1 MSGQEYKMTIS
12 NNVNLPTVKSGSI
25 AKTNETKLVGIGAL
39 FEQILANGLQLNE
52 PEGRS
57 EGKTVLNSTHDLN
70 PAEQVDIKSALNSE
84 LFDNSEFEFA
94 ISRAES
100 FIEIAGKEK
109 EAFNSK
115 EISTEKAKQPNL
127 SDNKLSMFSD
137 HAMEKIKIAIENA
150 LTDNGLI
157 SNFDGFL
164 AHKSQS
170 NLGKFEQVL
179 NKLILAD
186 QTSKNQ
192 NQEVFL
198 KFIGRETDLHSQSQD
213 NVVVRLAELDLSSL
227 SVAIDNQEIGF
238 VSKAYVNGSDL
249 KEMVHIDVALKDG
262 TVVLKSDV
270 MLSLNPG
277 SADADAV
284 QNGHT
289 VYQDKFDLA
298 FDNNMFSLPQL
309 TPSEQFDELTNVSFR
324 LRKSDENIS
333 NGSHNLDDRHKSTIS
348 DISNLAVSEILDGS
362 RTDDLSIEL
371 GSESKQSH
379 LPSLEIQINSSQ
391 NVGKLIVLTINTDHE
406 TIASLPRLNLNLASK
421 NDRDGAVIE
430 NQSPVFGNTPQQDND
445 SSHAVAIFKDPSQL
459 EQLQNAHS
467 LNFSDLGP
475 IGDKIKIVFTEGLQ
489 ISSEKNEANLDNNKI
504 VFPEKTVQ
512 LISRLV
518 SKNQKNDLKN
528 MIVQNVPPHL
538 KIDVLSKVSSASIR
552 ETSSEKGERRK
563 LMMTTKNFLEV
574 YEQKSWRVEG
584 SVVKMFIKTDPQV
597 ELGAGLKSN
606 FAILSNQS
614 SLHISQLTL
623 QKDDI
628 TPNQA
633 AGRILEFD
641 NNIFTKNRNADVILQ
656 NNNTLPKLD
665 LLDAEF
671 ASKLAVHAL
680 EQTLN
685 EQDHIEIS
693 LEPKSFGKMRLTASM
708 DGSDMDIKI
717 FVENQ
722 STLNILRSTEGLL
735 QTVSEQN
742 GLKLAQYNVEL
753 TGQGDNNNP
762 NSRDGKSDTQKGI
775 GQEKS
780 AGSQSNDADD
790 VRLVANNLHALNL
803 MA

>member
-52 PEGRS
+52 PEGRT

-70 PAEQVDIKSALNSE
+70 PADQVDIKSALNSE

-157 SNFDGFL
+157 SNFDEFL

-270 MLSLNPG
+270 MQSLNPG

-362 RTDDLSIEL
+362 KTDDLSTEL

-379 LPSLEIQINSSQ
+379 LPNLEIQINSSQ

-421 NDRDGAVIE
+421 NDRDGALIE

-489 ISSEKNEANLDNNKI
+489 ISSEKNEANLENNKI
-504 VFPEKTVQ
+504 AFPEKTVQ

-584 SVVKMFIKTDPQV
+584 SVVKMFIKTDPQA

>member
-1 MSGQEYKMTIS
+1 MTIS

-39 FEQILANGLQLNE
+39 FEKILANGLQLNDT
-52 PEGRS
+52 EGRT
-57 EGKTVLNSTHDLN
+57 EGKTVLNPTYDLN
-70 PAEQVDIKSALNSE
+70 AADQVDMKSALNSE
-84 LFDNSEFEFA
+84 LFDDSEFESA
-94 ISRAES
+94 IYRAES
-100 FIEIAGKEK
+100 FIEIAGKDK

-127 SDNKLSMFSD
+127 SDNKLFMFSD
-137 HAMEKIKIAIENA
+137 HAMEKLKTAIENA
-150 LTDNGLI
+150 LSDNGLI
-157 SNFDGFL
+157 SNFNEFL

-179 NKLILAD
+179 NKLILVD
-186 QTSKNQ
+186 QTSKNE

-198 KFIGRETDLHSQSQD
+198 KFIGREADLHSQSHD
-213 NVVVRLAELDLSSL
+213 NVVVRLAELDLSGL
-227 SVAIDNQEIGF
+227 SAAIDNQEIGF

-249 KEMVHIDVALKDG
+249 KEIVHIDVALKDG

-270 MLSLNPG
+270 MRSLTPG
-277 SADADAV
+277 TVDADAV
-284 QNGHT
+284 QNCHT
-289 VYQDKFDLA
+289 VYQYKFDLA

-324 LRKSDENIS
+324 LIKSDENIS
-333 NGSHNLDDRHKSTIS
+333 NGSHNFDARHKSTIS
-348 DISNLAVSEILDGS
+348 DISNLSVSKTLDGA
-362 RTDDLSIEL
+362 RTDDLSKEL
-371 GSESKQSH
+371 GSESKQNH
-379 LPSLEIQINSSQ
+379 LANLEIQINSSQ

-406 TIASLPRLNLNLASK
+406 TIASLPRLTINLASK
-421 NDRDGAVIE
+421 NEREGALLE
-430 NQSPVFGNTPQQDND
+430 NQLPVFVKTPQQEND
-445 SSHAVAIFKDPSQL
+445 SSHVVAIFKDPSQL
-459 EQLQNAHS
+459 EQLQSAHS
-467 LNFSDLGP
+467 LNLSDLGS
-475 IGDKIKIVFTEGLQ
+475 IGDKIKIVFIEGLQ
-489 ISSEKNEANLDNNKI
+489 ASSEKNEANLNNNKI

-518 SKNQKNDLKN
+518 SENQKNDFKN
-528 MIVQNVPPHL
+528 MIVQNVAPHL

-584 SVVKMFIKTDPQV
+584 SVVKMFIKTDPQG
-597 ELGAGLKSN
+597 ELGAGPKSN

-641 NNIFTKNRNADVILQ
+641 NNIFTKNRNADLILQ

-671 ASKLAVHAL
+671 VSKLTVHAL

>member
-1 MSGQEYKMTIS
+1 MTIS

-39 FEQILANGLQLNE
+39 FEQILANGLQLNDA
-52 PEGRS
+52 EGRT
-57 EGKTVLNSTHDLN
+57 EGKTGLNPTYDLN
-70 PAEQVDIKSALNSE
+70 AADQVDMKSALNSE
-84 LFDNSEFEFA
+84 LFDDSEFESA
-94 ISRAES
+94 IYRAES
-100 FIEIAGKEK
+100 FIEIAGKDK

-127 SDNKLSMFSD
+127 SDNKLFMFSD
-137 HAMEKIKIAIENA
+137 HAMEKLKIAIENA
-150 LTDNGLI
+150 LSDNGLI
-157 SNFDGFL
+157 SNFDEFL

-179 NKLILAD
+179 NKLILVD
-186 QTSKNQ
+186 QTSKNE

-198 KFIGRETDLHSQSQD
+198 KFIGRETDLHSQLHD
-213 NVVVRLAELDLSSL
+213 NVVVRLAELDLSGL
-227 SVAIDNQEIGF
+227 SAAIDNQEIGF

-249 KEMVHIDVALKDG
+249 KEIVHIDVALKDG

-270 MLSLNPG
+270 MRSLTPG
-277 SADADAV
+277 TADTDAV
-284 QNGHT
+284 QNGHA
-289 VYQDKFDLA
+289 VYQDK
-298 FDNNMFSLPQL
+298 
-309 TPSEQFDELTNVSFR
+309 FDELTNVSFR
-324 LRKSDENIS
+324 LITSDENIS
-333 NGSHNLDDRHKSTIS
+333 NGSHNFDDRHKLTIS
-348 DISNLAVSEILDGS
+348 DISNLSVSKTLDGA
-362 RTDDLSIEL
+362 RTDDLSKEL
-371 GSESKQSH
+371 GSESKQNH
-379 LPSLEIQINSSQ
+379 LPNLEIQINSSQ

-406 TIASLPRLNLNLASK
+406 TIASLPRLTINLASK
-421 NDRDGAVIE
+421 NDREGAPLE
-430 NQSPVFGNTPQQDND
+430 NQLPVFAKTPQQEND
-445 SSHAVAIFKDPSQL
+445 SSHVVAIFKDPSQL
-459 EQLQNAHS
+459 EQLQSAHS
-467 LNFSDLGP
+467 LNLSDFGS
-475 IGDKIKIVFTEGLQ
+475 IGDKIKIVFTKGLQ
-489 ISSEKNEANLDNNKI
+489 TSSEKNEANLNNNKI

-518 SKNQKNDLKN
+518 SENQKNDFKN
-528 MIVQNVPPHL
+528 MIVQNVAPHL

-584 SVVKMFIKTDPQV
+584 SVVKMFIKTDPQA
-597 ELGAGLKSN
+597 ELGAGPKSN

-742 GLKLAQYNVEL
+742 GLKLAHYNVEL

-775 GQEKS
+775 GQEES